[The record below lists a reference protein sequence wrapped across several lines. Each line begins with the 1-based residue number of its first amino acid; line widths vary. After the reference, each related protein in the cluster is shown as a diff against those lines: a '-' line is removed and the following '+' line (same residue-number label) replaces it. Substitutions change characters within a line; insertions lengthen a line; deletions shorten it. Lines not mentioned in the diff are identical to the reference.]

1 MAAGQFFS
9 YRCSSFP
16 SFRQDPYKLSFP
28 RPVQVQWSPRVGLRP
43 LGRVPRVVAARARGK
58 ESSDHYATLN
68 VSRNASLQEI
78 KNAYRSLA
86 RKYHPDMNKST
97 GAEEKFKEISA
108 AYEVLSDEEK
118 RSFYDQYGE
127 AGPQGNNNGT
137 GFGFEGVDPYEAFN
151 SYFGQSSNFSGDD
164 IDPWGFIFGSKLK
177 RNPRLDIRSDLSL
190 TFEESIFGV
199 QREVNVIRYETCASC
214 FGSGAKD
221 SSHIKICTECGGRG
235 GVVSTRSTPFGA
247 FSQISTCLRCK
258 GEGKVILENCK
269 RCLGQGRVQV
279 HGKVKVDVP
288 AGISDG
294 STIQIEGEGNVD
306 SKRGARGDLYLFIH
320 VKEKQGIHREGLNL
334 HSEISIDYTEAI
346 LGTTIKVETVGGD
359 RELRIPPGTQPGDTL
374 QFCGM
379 GVPDVRKPTNCGDHI
394 FTIKIDIP
402 KVISTEEHA
411 LVKELA
417 SLRGTTGRSTEERI
431 RARQDHSSSKRN
443 ESSFWSFMRKIFG
456 REESRPGFASLTVQ
470 APVQAPVLPWGPSLS
485 MSIFGFYVFVFL
497 WSLIGKDRIFWSSF
511 FQQNLTRLDKKKGR
525 ER

>member
-108 AYEVLSDEEK
+108 AYE
-118 RSFYDQYGE
+118 
-127 AGPQGNNNGT
+127 
-137 GFGFEGVDPYEAFN
+137 VDPYEAFN